1 MEKYLSILG
10 WMAVAIT
17 LYMEVSYFY
26 QVISDYGSFGFR
38 FHFDTIL
45 FLMNNMLWVGHGFFK
60 NKKDWP
66 LIIANGFVIVMVLV
80 QLVYSL
86 VGGF

>member
-1 MEKYLSILG
+1 MEKYLNTLG

-45 FLMNNMLWVGHGFFK
+45 FLMNNMLWVGHGC
-60 NKKDWP
+60 P
-66 LIIANGFVIVMVLV
+66 
-80 QLVYSL
+80 QTRS
-86 VGGF
+86 VGHAVNAWVVNADHRPAAG